1 MESLDWLLD
10 QKTKVTKLEVHGQV
24 FYLREPTVADRDK
37 LDATISSMDMNSL
50 EIRTPLLQAVIS
62 DKDGNAIASD
72 RSFDS
77 VPAELVEPL
86 IDKAKDLFGITD
98 PPAEG
103 GSG

>member
-10 QKTKVTKLEVHGQV
+10 QKPKVTQLEVHGQV

-37 LDATISSMDMNSL
+37 LDATISSMDMNHWKSA
-50 EIRTPLLQAVIS
+50 RRYSRQS
-62 DKDGNAIASD
+62 YRQRRNAIASN

-103 GSG
+103 ENG